1 MGEAKRGCFV
11 HFENRQEIK
20 CHIPIS
26 LFFACGKRIRMP
38 VNKGLNADFR
48 VWKTFEV
55 QYSAAKKLGFRA
67 VHIVSLPTAK
77 PGGTSAWISCTLAL
91 TDEKT
96 IFLIDSFSV
105 L

>member
-1 MGEAKRGCFV
+1 ME
-11 HFENRQEIK
+11 
-20 CHIPIS
+20 
-26 LFFACGKRIRMP
+26 KRIGMP